1 MKKGSQKGGES
12 KIHPSP
18 DSRLR
23 KHTRYAGAIGS
34 ATGLSM
40 SSNKLINT
48 GGERATPEGSL
59 TRN

>member
-1 MKKGSQKGGES
+1 MMNKSQKGGES

-18 DSRLR
+18 DGRER

-34 ATGLSM
+34 ASGLSM
-40 SSNKLINT
+40 SSNKLIYT
-48 GGERATPEGSL
+48 GEKATPEGSL